1 VYDGTTQIAGK
12 TLPVKTQ
19 NPPSI
24 QDRRRVLQALIFDD
38 LSKRQNTAPQNY
50 CISSAGALGAAFFF
64 LLVFFVVVFF
74 AAGFLVVFLTILLD
88 FRVVPFLPAF
98 FLAAPFFFLLPVLVD
113 LEVVPF
119 LPAFFLAVPFF
130 FLLPVLVDF
139 AVVPFLPAFF
149 LAAPFFFL
157 LPVLVDFGVVRFLPA
172 TFGPVPFFFF
182 SDTRDLLTFFAVFPE
197 DFAPFAED
205 LAPFRADA
213 LEDFDLFAAEALAKV
228 DLFTGCFFEV
238 FRASLPDRPLANLP
252 DRPLANFLLE
262 RVFLDALRVR
272 DLFFAYFPRFDFLPF
287 ALFELFSQPCE
298 LKEGLPFV
306 FGSMVEGL
314 YSSFNSRR
322 YCSWS
327 SRTLSFT

>member
-1 VYDGTTQIAGK
+1 M
-12 TLPVKTQ
+12 
-19 NPPSI
+19 
-24 QDRRRVLQALIFDD
+24 QALIFDD

-74 AAGFLVVFLTILLD
+74 AAGFLVVFLTILLV

-113 LEVVPF
+113 LE
-119 LPAFFLAVPFF
+119 
-130 FLLPVLVDF
+130 
-139 AVVPFLPAFF
+139 VVPFLPAFF

-205 LAPFRADA
+205 RAPFRADA

-238 FRASLPDRPLANLP
+238 FRASLADRPLANLP

-262 RVFLDALRVR
+262 RVFLDALRAP
-272 DLFFAYFPRFDFLPF
+272 DLFFAYFLRFDFLPF
-287 ALFELFSQPCE
+287 ALFELFSQPDE
-298 LKEGLPFV
+298 PKEGLPFV

>member
-1 VYDGTTQIAGK
+1 
-12 TLPVKTQ
+12 
-19 NPPSI
+19 
-24 QDRRRVLQALIFDD
+24 
-38 LSKRQNTAPQNY
+38 
-50 CISSAGALGAAFFF
+50 
-64 LLVFFVVVFF
+64 
-74 AAGFLVVFLTILLD
+74 LD
-88 FRVVPFLPAF
+88 FR
-98 FLAAPFFFLLPVLVD
+98 
-113 LEVVPF
+113 
-119 LPAFFLAVPFF
+119 
-130 FLLPVLVDF
+130 
-139 AVVPFLPAFF
+139 VVPFLPAFF

-182 SDTRDLLTFFAVFPE
+182 SDTRDLLTFFAVFLE

-205 LAPFRADA
+205 RALFRADA

-238 FRASLPDRPLANLP
+238 FLASLPDRPLASLADRPLANLP

-262 RVFLDALRVR
+262 RVFLDALRAP

-314 YSSFNSRR
+314 YSSFNRRR

>member
-1 VYDGTTQIAGK
+1 M
-12 TLPVKTQ
+12 
-19 NPPSI
+19 
-24 QDRRRVLQALIFDD
+24 QALIFDD

-74 AAGFLVVFLTILLD
+74 AAGFLVVFLTILLV
-88 FRVVPFLPAF
+88 FR
-98 FLAAPFFFLLPVLVD
+98 
-113 LEVVPF
+113 
-119 LPAFFLAVPFF
+119 
-130 FLLPVLVDF
+130 
-139 AVVPFLPAFF
+139 VVPFLPAFF

-205 LAPFRADA
+205 RAPFRADA

-238 FRASLPDRPLANLP
+238 FRASLADRPLANLP

-262 RVFLDALRVR
+262 RVFLDALRAP
-272 DLFFAYFPRFDFLPF
+272 DLFFAYFLRFDFLPF
-287 ALFELFSQPCE
+287 ALFELFSQPDE
-298 LKEGLPFV
+298 PKEGLPFV